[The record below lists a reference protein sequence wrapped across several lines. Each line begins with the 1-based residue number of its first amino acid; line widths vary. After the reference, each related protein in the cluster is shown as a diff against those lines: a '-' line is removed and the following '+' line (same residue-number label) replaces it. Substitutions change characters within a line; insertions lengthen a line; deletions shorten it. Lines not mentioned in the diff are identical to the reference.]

1 MASLVPDTVT
11 ALSVELGSISD
22 ATTTE
27 APVISR
33 ISFIF
38 EPPLPIKE
46 PHWDAGM
53 IKRSVMG
60 GLGMAV
66 PANGP
71 PTSYGNTKHTHK
83 SRRELGPVK
92 LRRKVNQHTKGK
104 P

>member
-1 MASLVPDTVT
+1 MIASLVPDTVT

-38 EPPLPIKE
+38 EPPLPIRE
-46 PHWDAGM
+46 PHWDAGI
-53 IKRSVMG
+53 IKRRVIG
-60 GLGMAV
+60 GLGIAV

-71 PTSYGNTKHTHK
+71 PTS
-83 SRRELGPVK
+83 
-92 LRRKVNQHTKGK
+92 
-104 P
+104 